1 MGIYQELIDGLDNLE
16 SSDKESCGVDSF
28 LSEERV
34 KLSSF
39 DQLLAFARIGDDT
52 LVHKAEKDLWRITE
66 SKEGE
71 PIIERL
77 FDPNTNQPLKV

>member
-1 MGIYQELIDGLDNLE
+1 MDIYQELLEGLNNLSANDEVSGLDT
-16 SSDKESCGVDSF
+16 F
-28 LSEERV
+28 LSQDKV

-39 DQLLAFARIGDDT
+39 DQLLAFTRIGDET

-66 SKEGE
+66 GNNGE
-71 PIIERL
+71 PVIERL